1 MVKDMLK
8 EYEKTLEAIVDERVC
23 CNTKNDVPKSIKLKK
38 FEKKRDSFYKIIE
51 NKVSRETMME
61 LDCLFGELME
71 VYTEHY
77 FKIGFSYGV
86 MIVKGASDNDK
97 RF

>member
-1 MVKDMLK
+1 
-8 EYEKTLEAIVDERVC
+8 
-23 CNTKNDVPKSIKLKK
+23 
-38 FEKKRDSFYKIIE
+38 
-51 NKVSRETMME
+51 MME